1 MACSTGAK
9 IVTSGLIL
17 NLDIA
22 NRKSF
27 IESAGNQQSLYNTAD
42 WTVGM
47 NGTAT
52 FSPNQTVTNE
62 NQRLVDTDPWGNQQ
76 IVWQSL
82 PSGDSNNDGG
92 WEGPWKTI
100 DNTKLYR
107 VSVWMR
113 RTSST
118 TGGTMYFGLH
128 TNGTGDVLQLVDSA
142 TNGNPYWDAR
152 NIGWYTQNQ
161 WYLTVGHIFPA
172 GWAGTTRHAN
182 TGVWQI
188 GSGRIGDVS
197 CNIGNQ
203 DVKFPSNATQM
214 ENRTYHFYC
223 TDATSRMEFAYPR
236 IDLIDGTEPT
246 MDELLT
252 NSPGMLKDTSGYNN
266 HHVLEGYY
274 IPNSTN
280 PRKFTLDGSTMG
292 ITRAAAL
299 TGATSTCTVVI
310 WYSTTDTY
318 ELWAMGNQSGSWYL
332 AAANDGAA
340 YYHSNVGSPTN
351 YIDCVVQTV
360 PQSFRTG
367 AYHMWEA
374 KNVDFTA
381 WTYFQWFAYSATW
394 HMAGN
399 VSKIMVY
406 NRALTAAESAQN
418 HQALRGRFSI

>member
-1 MACSTGAK
+1 MACSSGAK
-9 IVTSGLIL
+9 IVTNGLIL

-27 IESAGNQQSLYNTAD
+27 IESAGSQQSLYNTAD
-42 WTVGM
+42 WTVSM

-92 WEGPWKTI
+92 WEGPNVTI
-100 DNTKLYR
+100 DKTKLYR
-107 VSVWMR
+107 ESVWIR
-113 RTSST
+113 RISST
-118 TGGTMYFGLH
+118 SGGNWYFGLH
-128 TNGTGDVLQLVDSA
+128 TNGTGDTYQLDTSA
-142 TNGNPYWDAR
+142 SNANPYWSA
-152 NIGWYTQNQ
+152 GGTSSLVQNQ
-161 WYLTVGHIFPA
+161 WYLLVGHIFPA
-172 GWAGTTRHAN
+172 GWAGTTGHPN
-182 TGVWQI
+182 
-188 GSGRIGDVS
+188 SGIWTNGLQAS
-197 CNIGNQ
+197 GNNNIPS
-203 DVKFPSNATQM
+203 DVKFPSDATTLR
-214 ENRTYHFYC
+214 NRTYHFYC
-223 TDATSRMEFAYPR
+223 GDTTTHLEFAYPR

-246 MDELLT
+246 MTEILT

-280 PRKFTLDGSTMG
+280 PRKFTLDGSTHG

-299 TGATSTCTVVI
+299 TGATTNCTVVL

-340 YYHSNVGSPTN
+340 YYHSNVGTPTN
-351 YIDCVVQTV
+351 YIDTVVQTV

-374 KNVDFTA
+374 KNVDFSA
-381 WTYFQWFAYSATW
+381 WTYFQWFAYSGTW

-406 NRALTAAESAQN
+406 NRTLTAAESAQN
-418 HQALRGRFSI
+418 YQALRGRFSI